1 MIEPSPVSSPSSSS
15 STASSSTSS
24 PSSSSSSPLPFP
36 SIESLSSSVSPLSEI
51 DEVQVLKELTIS
63 LKDVKAS
70 ATTTLKKLKSCTL
83 SEINLFRELVTLRD
97 DVHIPE
103 LHGSQSVSLSNL
115 KSSLVSIS
123 VVNDVLVSTKSNNE
137 NIGNNIEN
145 VVEVKTVKKRKSKKV
160 TVIEGTVEVAVAVDV
175 EVIETILNKIEIE
188 DRNEEKK
195 IAIEVE
201 KKVENVFLFPEIA
214 FENSKNSLKIKSEID
229 FNIPVVDSSYFIYTG
244 EKADAEKILEE
255 MSLSF
260 LKTLKLIRRQYH
272 KIHRKINYD

>member
-1 MIEPSPVSSPSSSS
+1 M
-15 STASSSTSS
+15 
-24 PSSSSSSPLPFP
+24 
-36 SIESLSSSVSPLSEI
+36 
-51 DEVQVLKELTIS
+51 
-63 LKDVKAS
+63 
-70 ATTTLKKLKSCTL
+70 
-83 SEINLFRELVTLRD
+83 VTLRD

-103 LHGSQSVSLSNL
+103 LHGSQSVSLRNL

-160 TVIEGTVEVAVAVDV
+160 TVIEGTVEVEVAV

-244 EKADAEKILEE
+244 EKADAEMILEG

-260 LKTLKLIRRQYH
+260 LTPLKLLRRQYH